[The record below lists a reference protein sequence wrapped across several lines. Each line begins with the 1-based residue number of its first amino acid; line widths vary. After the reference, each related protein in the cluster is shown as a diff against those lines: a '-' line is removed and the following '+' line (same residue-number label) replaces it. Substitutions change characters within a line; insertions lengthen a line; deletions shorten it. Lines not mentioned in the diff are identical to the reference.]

1 MSEKK
6 DISSRFVEVLN
17 ELLRQGKVPDKKAFA
32 SAVGCSTSMIT
43 EISKGRSNVGTSVI
57 QNTVQIYDVS
67 ATWLLTGAGEMFAD
81 EVKNSGD
88 PMLDRLMNMLE
99 KKDEIIRRQAEE
111 IGQLRAKI
119 DELKI
124 RLQKTASDAS
134 TSGIANVG

>member
-1 MSEKK
+1 
-6 DISSRFVEVLN
+6 
-17 ELLRQGKVPDKKAFA
+17 
-32 SAVGCSTSMIT
+32 
-43 EISKGRSNVGTSVI
+43 
-57 QNTVQIYDVS
+57 
-67 ATWLLTGAGEMFAD
+67 MFAD

-88 PMLDRLMNMLE
+88 PMLDRLMNMIE